1 MQLDPS
7 LKKQPISYMKSAV
20 WSGIVPES
28 VIVESQD
35 EVQVVVHASIAT
47 VTVCPSQRA
56 PAWLV
61 LLSFES
67 TISSLSS
74 CS

>member
-47 VTVCPSQRA
+47 VCPSQRA